1 MTTATDDTLNKFIEK
16 LQQGEVDGF
25 ATGSGRRQED
35 AMEQELPE
43 SSQQSDQKRINL
55 FGRVATALIVL
66 LLIAT
71 GASFFLYR
79 ADREAV
85 TSRLDSI
92 VRAPLDS
99 SLEERFLALEKEF
112 VDASSANEK
121 RLQAVDQRLTDS
133 LEAQEQQEQQLQ
145 DMEQR
150 LLQTN
155 EPLDKRLQRVERRLV
170 KVQPPD
176 VKRLQVIESSLAQ
189 ITARMDDWSAVM
201 ADLSNDEQ
209 SGTVM
214 HAATVAE
221 PPAARPIEPVVVAR
235 DNVALQL
242 PQSVPKQQSKPATAA
257 VQAKQGDWIINIG
270 SYVYEKTAA
279 RKLDEFRKKGV
290 TAELVSA
297 TVRGKTIYRVQVPG
311 FDSMAEASS
320 QARRVRET
328 LGLEE
333 TWIRRR

>member
-1 MTTATDDTLNKFIEK
+1 VTTATDDTLNKFIEK

-25 ATGSGRRQED
+25 ATGSGQRKED
-35 AMEQELPE
+35 AMEQELAA

-92 VRAPLDS
+92 VRAPLDA
-99 SLEERFLALEKEF
+99 SLEKRFLALEKEF
-112 VDASSANEK
+112 VDTSSANEK

-133 LEAQEQQEQQLQ
+133 LEVQEQQLQ
-145 DMEQR
+145 EMEQR

-155 EPLDKRLQRVERRLV
+155 EPLDKRLQRVERRVV
-170 KVQPPD
+170 KLQPPD

-201 ADLSNDEQ
+201 ADLSNGEQ
-209 SGTVM
+209 SGDVM
-214 HAATVAE
+214 HAATAAE

-235 DNVALQL
+235 DNVVLQL
-242 PQSVPKQQSKPATAA
+242 PQSEPKQQSKPAPAA
-257 VQAKQGDWIINIG
+257 VQGKQGDWIINIS

-279 RKLDEFRKKGV
+279 RKLEEFRKQGV